1 MEREFHLNLLVLFFY
16 SILNSNDLQLKII
29 LLLVDYYS
37 IDSGKKN
44 YILIIISYGSN
55 FPD

>member
-1 MEREFHLNLLVLFFY
+1 MNLFRFINNFNKLKPM
-16 SILNSNDLQLKII
+16 KII